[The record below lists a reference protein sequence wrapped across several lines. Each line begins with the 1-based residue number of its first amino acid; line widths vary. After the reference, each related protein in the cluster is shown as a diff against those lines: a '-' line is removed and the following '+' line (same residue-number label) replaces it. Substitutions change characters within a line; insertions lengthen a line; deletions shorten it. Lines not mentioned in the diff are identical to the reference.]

1 VSTGQWRIFNATGIT
16 HLVAISGMHVT
27 FFAMLCMAAA
37 RWGWRR
43 CNALALRCRRE
54 TFAAITGVVLA
65 FAYALLSGFSVP
77 AQRTAVMLAAFLLA
91 RACGRVTRPMWS
103 VAVSLVA
110 VLLYDPLAALSA
122 GFWLSFSAVA
132 SIVLVAGARL
142 QPAGSLRGA
151 VHVQWVVTA
160 ALLPVTVILFGTF
173 SAIGPVVNAA
183 AIPLFTFALVPP
195 VLVATVFYL
204 LPGAISQFIADHL
217 VDLAAW
223 AASTAWPMLTACAD
237 LPGAL
242 WAAQPN
248 ALWLCLA
255 VPAAA
260 LLLLPVP
267 VMARGASALL
277 LLAGFFVPA
286 PRPQTGELWLDL
298 FDVGASRA
306 LLLRTARHQLLAG
319 AGESFGSSGRR
330 FETRILPTLLRA
342 GGSGLDLWL
351 VQKPDRDTLQA
362 VTMGHAR
369 LAVHETLLIEGQKAP
384 PELLPCGARDWEWDG
399 VRFTMG
405 PAPEGCWL
413 RVQAGSRSLLLIPE
427 RVAGRQPA
435 VAADAWI
442 LPRRAVDAQSLLA
455 AQSPPHLMLAAVGAS
470 EWQSA
475 AWATLR
481 QEQQQRGASIFSTV
495 QGTIRMRMGPATVPA
510 VQQGGRWRWGIW
522 STSRTCAEA
531 P

>member
-1 VSTGQWRIFNATGIT
+1 MPGSLPRARRISSRCARALTSRAALPPHVGEHWQYLVQFAPPAEGERGADQARNLLRDHIGALAAIRDSTLNQRVGQAPLSIDTLREHVAQRIVERVADPSAAALLAALAVGASGDVSTGQWRIFNATGIT

-37 RWGWRR
+37 RWCWRHWGW
-43 CNALALRCRRE
+43 LAARCRRE
-54 TFAAITGVVLA
+54 TFAAATGVLLA

-77 AQRTAVMLAAFLLA
+77 AQRTAVMLAAFLTA

-132 SIVLVAGARL
+132 SIVLIAGARL

-173 SAIGPVVNAA
+173 SAIGPLVNAA

-204 LPGAISQFIADHL
+204 LPGSAMQFIADHL

-223 AASTAWPMLTACAD
+223 AASAAWPVLTACAN

-248 ALWLCLA
+248 AVWLCLA
-255 VPAAA
+255 VPTAL

-267 VMARGASALL
+267 AVMR
-277 LLAGFFVPA
+277 A
-286 PRPQTGELWLDL
+286 PRRCCCCLDSL
-298 FDVGASRA
+298 RQRPVPRQGSYGSTCSTSAPAVRRCCGPRGTSCWQAPARVSAAPAAVSKRA
-306 LLLRTARHQLLAG
+306 FCPRCCA
-319 AGESFGSSGRR
+319 
-330 FETRILPTLLRA
+330 PVP
-342 GGSGLDLWL
+342 SGLDLWIL
-351 VQKPDRDTLQA
+351 QKPT
-362 VTMGHAR
+362 
-369 LAVHETLLIEGQKAP
+369 
-384 PELLPCGARDWEWDG
+384 
-399 VRFTMG
+399 
-405 PAPEGCWL
+405 
-413 RVQAGSRSLLLIPE
+413 
-427 RVAGRQPA
+427 
-435 VAADAWI
+435 
-442 LPRRAVDAQSLLA
+442 
-455 AQSPPHLMLAAVGAS
+455 
-470 EWQSA
+470 
-475 AWATLR
+475 
-481 QEQQQRGASIFSTV
+481 
-495 QGTIRMRMGPATVPA
+495 GTRCRP
-510 VQQGGRWRWGIW
+510 
-522 STSRTCAEA
+522 
-531 P
+531 